1 MLALSAARRLL
12 RPHGELLP
20 PGLACVRAAGARG
33 CSSDGAGPRNPLVYL
48 DVGADNQPLG
58 RVVLEV
64 GRAGSAMVAG
74 MAARKVTRGR
84 GGGGSSGPRGVMGRV
99 AVCSRGG
106 QLLRAPLS
114 LGSARLPPP
123 RRIAMLA
130 PCPCCHLSQ
139 AFYAGFSALGSVW
152 FCPVAFLPVKQTVG
166 LCGSAHAGGELGSR
180 PAPPLRARGSAA
192 HVRPVWAGGGGHPLG
207 VLLRGRAKGQ
217 CARGRS
223 KGTAGLGHAAGVGWL
238 CRLCPYVLMGIL
250 VRFIRMFPK

>member
-123 RRIAMLA
+123 RRIAMPA

-139 AFYAGFSALGSVW
+139 AF
-152 FCPVAFLPVKQTVG
+152 T
-166 LCGSAHAGGELGSR
+166 LGSR
-180 PAPPLRARGSAA
+180 RSAPCGSVPSHFFLLSKPWVCAAQPTLDASSAA
-192 HVRPVWAGGGGHPLG
+192 DPHR
-207 VLLRGRAKGQ
+207 R
-217 CARGRS
+217 
-223 KGTAGLGHAAGVGWL
+223 
-238 CRLCPYVLMGIL
+238 
-250 VRFIRMFPK
+250 

>member
-84 GGGGSSGPRGVMGRV
+84 GGGGSSGPRGVMGR
-99 AVCSRGG
+99 
-106 QLLRAPLS
+106 QPRAPAATS
-114 LGSARLPPP
+114 RRPFTLGSLRSV
-123 RRIAMLA
+123 
-130 PCPCCHLSQ
+130 PC
-139 AFYAGFSALGSVW
+139 GSVPSHFSLLSKPW
-152 FCPVAFLPVKQTVG
+152 VCAAQPTLEA
-166 LCGSAHAGGELGSR
+166 S
-180 PAPPLRARGSAA
+180 SAA
-192 HVRPVWAGGGGHPLG
+192 DPHR
-207 VLLRGRAKGQ
+207 R
-217 CARGRS
+217 
-223 KGTAGLGHAAGVGWL
+223 
-238 CRLCPYVLMGIL
+238 
-250 VRFIRMFPK
+250 